1 MWIPK
6 YPSLVEKL
14 PDVLLPF
21 IDDQALSKI
30 MVECLITAIKHETKT
45 TQTDIE
51 QKPPK
56 RRRLDFNE
64 YEASYSPIAG
74 SAVLTRLLS
83 LLDNCTFDFTR
94 LPSGTMLKTA
104 VTVDVISRV
113 FIEFTEIYQFDT
125 ISKKYGDFLEQ
136 VEMRLCEKRSHDST
150 VISAFN
156 IAVSSIREL
165 LLTLDARELSTL
177 LEQIIRVLTFPWS
190 DSMSITAKAVP
201 KKYTIYDTIV
211 ATEYCVHSSK
221 EPIVVSVVDKALCA
235 LNWLPPRMVTSQR
248 KKILMACLKDERSTV
263 KCCAI
268 RSLSL
273 FLQRN
278 GAEHLNDFIP
288 SIL

>member
-21 IDDQALSKI
+21 IDDHALSKI
-30 MVECLITAIKHETKT
+30 MMECLITAIKHETKT

-64 YEASYSPIAG
+64 YETSYSSIAG
-74 SAVLTRLLS
+74 STVLTRLLS
-83 LLDNCTFDFTR
+83 LLDNCTFEFTR
-94 LPSGTMLKTA
+94 APSATILKTA

-113 FIEFTEIYQFDT
+113 FIEFREIYQFDT
-125 ISKKYGDFLEQ
+125 ISKKYGDFLEHL
-136 VEMRLCEKRSHDST
+136 EMRLCEKRSHDSA
-150 VISAFN
+150 IMSAVN

-165 LLTLDARELSTL
+165 LFTLDAQELSTIF
-177 LEQIIRVLTFPWS
+177 EQIIRVLTFPWS
-190 DSMSITAKAVP
+190 DSMSITSKALP

-211 ATEYCVHSSK
+211 ATEQCIHSSK
-221 EPIVVSVVDKALCA
+221 EPTVVSIVDKSLCA
-235 LNWLPPRMVTSQR
+235 LNWLPPRLITSQR
-248 KKILMACLKDERSTV
+248 KKILTACLKDERSTV
-263 KCCAI
+263 KCSAI
-268 RSLSL
+268 RALSL

-288 SIL
+288 NIM